1 MAPVFSAIGSIG
13 AALGGSG
20 SALGSILSIGGTIAS
35 VGAANRAAG
44 AQREAIALQ
53 QRAQKLQIQRSRR
66 QSIRQ
71 AQLMRAQQMT
81 MGTAAGAQAGSGVA
95 GGQSSI
101 FSNLGQAF
109 GFSTAGSGIA
119 RQISM
124 ANQSAATYNAQ
135 AGVGSAIAGFG
146 TNVLGG
152 NLSSFFQP
160 QQQAPDL
167 GVGITR

>member
-1 MAPVFSAIGSIG
+1 MSPVISAIGSIG
-13 AALGGSG
+13 SALGGA
-20 SALGSILSIGGTIAS
+20 SAVGTALAVGGTIAS

-53 QRAQKLQIQRSRR
+53 QRAQKLQVQRSRR

-101 FSNLGQAF
+101 FSNLGLAF

-119 RQISM
+119 QQISM
-124 ANQSAATYNAQ
+124 ANQNAATYNAQ
-135 AGVGSAIAGFG
+135 AGIGSALAGFG

-152 NLSSFFQP
+152 DLSSFFQP
-160 QQQAPDL
+160 EQKPRDL
-167 GVGITR
+167 GVGMRR

>member
-1 MAPVFSAIGSIG
+1 MSPVISAIGSIG
-13 AALGGSG
+13 SALGGA
-20 SALGSILSIGGTIAS
+20 SAVGTALAVGGTIAS
-35 VGAANRAAG
+35 VSAANRAAG

-53 QRAQKLQIQRSRR
+53 QRAQKLQVQRSRR

-81 MGTAAGAQAGSGVA
+81 MGVAAGAQAGSGVA

-119 RQISM
+119 QQISM
-124 ANQSAATYNAQ
+124 ANQNAATYNAQ
-135 AGVGSAIAGFG
+135 AGVGSALAGFG
-146 TNVLGG
+146 TNVLGAD
-152 NLSSFFQP
+152 LSSFFQP
-160 QQQAPDL
+160 QKPRDL
-167 GVGITR
+167 GVGMEK